1 MHEDRQISF
10 RDEFYS
16 NFSHNLT
23 QGTAGIEVKKKVM
36 ALMLQT
42 LKDRR
47 EQGHKVIEGLKQ
59 LLQDTEASLKK
70 SYAIDEEL
78 TKIENELSAMHVV
91 D

>member
-1 MHEDRQISF
+1 M
-10 RDEFYS
+10 
-16 NFSHNLT
+16 T

-59 LLQDTEASLKK
+59 LLRDTEASLKK
-70 SYAIDEEL
+70 SYAMDEEL